1 MTPARMADAP
11 KYHRVLLKL
20 SGEAMLGD
28 RPYGISP
35 DYARYMA
42 GEIKKVHDR
51 EVQAAIVIGGGNFIR
66 GADTEAHGIEE
77 TTAHY
82 MGMLAMV
89 INALALRANLEAVG
103 VPTRVQTAIAMAE
116 IAEPYIRLRAIRH
129 LEKRRVVIFA
139 AGTGN
144 PFFTSDTAAALR
156 AKEINADV
164 ILMAKHG
171 VDGVYDADPKLDKSA
186 RKFVELD
193 YSKLL
198 SMKLGVMDATAA
210 ALANE
215 QKLPTIVFDL
225 NQPGALERAV
235 LGEPVGTLV
244 RSG

>member
-1 MTPARMADAP
+1 MTEEP
-11 KYHRVLLKL
+11 KYGRVLLKL

-28 RPYGISP
+28 RQYGISP
-35 DYARYMA
+35 QYTRYMA
-42 GEIKKVHDR
+42 EEIRKAHAR
-51 EVQAAIVIGGGNFIR
+51 GVQVAVVVGGGNFLR
-66 GADTEAHGIEE
+66 GADTAAHGIEE

-89 INALALRANLEAVG
+89 INALALRANLEAVD

-129 LEKRRVVIFA
+129 LEKGRVVIFA

-156 AKEINADV
+156 AREIDADV

-171 VDGVYDADPKLDKSA
+171 VDGVYDADPKLTKNA
-186 RKFVELD
+186 HKYTELD
-193 YSKLL
+193 YQQVLRQQL
-198 SMKLGVMDATAA
+198 RVMDPTAA

-215 QKLPTIVFDL
+215 QKIPTIVFDL

-235 LGEPVGTLV
+235 LGERVGTLV

>member
-1 MTPARMADAP
+1 
-11 KYHRVLLKL
+11 
-20 SGEAMLGD
+20 MLGD

-35 DYARYMA
+35 EHARYMA
-42 GEIKKVHDR
+42 KEIKKVHDR
-51 EVQAAIVIGGGNFIR
+51 GVQIAVVVGGGNFIR
-66 GADTEAHGIEE
+66 GADTALHGIDE

-89 INALALRANLEAVG
+89 INALALQANLEALE
-103 VPTRVQTAIAMAE
+103 VPTRVQTAIHME
-116 IAEPYIRLRAIRH
+116 EVAEPYIRRRAIRH
-129 LEKRRVVIFA
+129 LEKGRVVIFA

-156 AKEINADV
+156 AAEIDADV

-186 RKFVELD
+186 KKFSELD
-193 YSKLL
+193 YNDVLRQKLR
-198 SMKLGVMDATAA
+198 VMDATAA

-215 QKLPTIVFDL
+215 QKISTIVFDL
-225 NQPGALERAV
+225 NDPDTLQRAV
-235 LGEPVGTLV
+235 MGERVGTLV

>member
-1 MTPARMADAP
+1 MTEEP
-11 KYHRVLLKL
+11 KYSRVLLKL

-35 DYARYMA
+35 QYTHYMA
-42 GEIKKVHDR
+42 EEIKKVHDR
-51 EVQAAIVIGGGNFIR
+51 GVQVAVVVGGGNFIR
-66 GADTEAHGIEE
+66 GADTAAHGIEE

-89 INALALRANLEAVG
+89 INALALRSSLEAVG

-129 LEKRRVVIFA
+129 LEKSRAVIFA

-156 AKEINADV
+156 AKEIEADV

-171 VDGVYDADPKLDKSA
+171 VDGVYDADPKVAKDA
-186 RKFVELD
+186 RKYAELD
-193 YSKLL
+193 YQEVLRRR
-198 SMKLGVMDATAA
+198 LGVMDATAA

-215 QKLPTIVFDL
+215 QKIPTIVFDL
-225 NQPGALERAV
+225 NQPSALERAV
-235 LGEPVGTLV
+235 LGERVGTLV
-244 RSG
+244 RSA